1 MQSIT
6 CNPIIS
12 PTFSASCSPVKIVEE
27 GEYEEGQL
35 APGLLQAELER
46 VAVHHGCR
54 VVEQLLG
61 VRWGME
67 VPTTGGKDHTA
78 GS

>member
-1 MQSIT
+1 M
-6 CNPIIS
+6 
-12 PTFSASCSPVKIVEE
+12 PTPPATCSPVEIVEE
-27 GEYEEGQL
+27 GEDEEGQL
-35 APGLLQAELER
+35 TPGLLQAELECI
-46 VAVHHGCR
+46 AVHHGRR

-67 VPTTGGKDHTA
+67 VPTTGGKDHIA